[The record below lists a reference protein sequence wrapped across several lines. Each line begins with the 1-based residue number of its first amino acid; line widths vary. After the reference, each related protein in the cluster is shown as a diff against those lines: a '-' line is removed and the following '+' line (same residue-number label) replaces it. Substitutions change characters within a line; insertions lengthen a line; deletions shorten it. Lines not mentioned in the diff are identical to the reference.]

1 MGKELFEQIA
11 ASVDFIKSKVAARP
25 KIGII
30 LGTGLSNFTSEL
42 TETESISYV
51 DIPNF
56 STSTVKSHKGEL
68 VFGKVAG
75 KSVVVMAGRFH
86 YYEGYDMDQVSFPI
100 RVLKYLGVKTL
111 LISNAAGG
119 VNENYFSGDVVAVND
134 HINLLPA
141 NPLRGYNDERIGDR
155 FPDMSDTYD
164 KALIDIAMKTGKTNG
179 FPIHSGVYVAL
190 QGPNLETPA
199 EYNFIHTIGGD
210 MVGMSTVPE
219 VLVAKHMNM
228 RLFVLSVISNRCFPL
243 SEIKK
248 TTLESVI
255 EVANLAEPRL
265 SIIFKAIIKDLP

>member
-11 ASVDFIKSKVAARP
+11 VSVDFIKSKVASRP
-25 KIGII
+25 EIGII
-30 LGTGLSNFTSEL
+30 LGTGLSNFTNEL
-42 TETESISYV
+42 TETESISYA

-119 VNENYFSGDVVAVND
+119 VNENYFPGDVVAVND

-164 KALIDIAMKTGKTNG
+164 KTLIVKALEVGKANEI
-179 FPIHSGVYVAL
+179 PIHSGVYVAL

-199 EYNFIHTIGGD
+199 EYNFIHIIGGD

-265 SIIFKAIIKDLP
+265 SIIFKAIIKELP

>member
-1 MGKELFEQIA
+1 MGKELFEQIV
-11 ASVDFIKSKVAARP
+11 ASVDFIKSKVSARP
-25 KIGII
+25 EIGII
-30 LGTGLSNFTSEL
+30 LGTGLSNFTNEL
-42 TETESISYV
+42 TETESIYYA

-68 VFGKVAG
+68 VFGTVAG

-119 VNENYFSGDVVAVND
+119 VNENYFPGDVVVVND

-164 KALIDIAMKTGKTNG
+164 KTLIVKALEVGKTNEI
-179 FPIHSGVYVAL
+179 PIHSGIYVAL

-219 VLVAKHMNM
+219 VLVARHMNM

>member
-11 ASVDFIKSKVAARP
+11 VSVDFIKSKVASRP
-25 KIGII
+25 EIGII
-30 LGTGLSNFTSEL
+30 LGTGLSNFTNEL
-42 TETESISYV
+42 TKTESISYA

-68 VFGKVAG
+68 VFGQVAG
-75 KSVVVMAGRFH
+75 KSIVVMAGRFH
-86 YYEGYDMDQVSFPI
+86 YYEGYDMDQVSFPV

-119 VNENYFSGDVVAVND
+119 VNENYFPGDVVAVND

-164 KALIDIAMKTGKTNG
+164 KTLIVKALEVGKANEI
-179 FPIHSGVYVAL
+179 PIHSGVYVAL

-265 SIIFKAIIKDLP
+265 SIIFKAIIKELP